1 MIRRFMTRLGT
12 GRGGG
17 GFGRVKT
24 CLYSLLRA
32 VFRDR
37 CVVRRR
43 RLVSDE
49 SGLRALR
56 DERESRVSVSLSASR
71 RFEKVSSTK
80 KRKKRKE
87 ERREEHERLFLPFR
101 RFHTPN
107 ARRRFRWFW
116 KFFLWTGKKKWGN
129 VVPSVSLSLSRARV
143 RDETRRRRVAT
154 HLACRFRWNHP
165 GRDHPPTRE

>member
-1 MIRRFMTRLGT
+1 MTRLGT
-12 GRGGG
+12 GRGGGG

-37 CVVRRR
+37 CVVQRR

-80 KRKKRKE
+80 RKEEKRKE
-87 ERREEHERLFLPFR
+87 KKRARAIVFTFPTIPHAKRAPAFPVVLEVFPLDGEEKMGKRR
-101 RFHTPN
+101 
-107 ARRRFRWFW
+107 
-116 KFFLWTGKKKWGN
+116 
-129 VVPSVSLSLSRARV
+129 SVSLSLSRARARG